1 MLTCLL
7 ALRRAVFFIRFI
19 VTFTGCELGKV
30 MTSKITKGI
39 YKLVEEANQVVEEI
53 SVETAQSL
61 LGQEGIQ
68 FIDIRD
74 IRELQRDGV
83 IPGAYHCPRG
93 MLEFWVDPESP
104 YAKSIFQKDL
114 TFVLF
119 CAGGLRSALAGRAI
133 TEMGLEGVK
142 HVHGGFGAWRKAGGV
157 IEEYQAKAKA

>member
-1 MLTCLL
+1 M
-7 ALRRAVFFIRFI
+7 
-19 VTFTGCELGKV
+19 
-30 MTSKITKGI
+30 SNKIKKGI
-39 YKLVEEANQVVEEI
+39 YQLVEEANQVVEEI
-53 SVETAQSL
+53 SVERAKSL

-74 IRELQRDGV
+74 IRELQRDGL

-114 TFVLF
+114 TFVLY

-133 TEMGLEGVK
+133 VEMGLDRVM
-142 HVHGGFGAWRKAGGV
+142 HVHGGFGAWREAEGAIV
-157 IEEYQAKAKA
+157 EYQAKR